1 MYISDISQK
10 WNTSIEIGDTSK
22 KILLFFSRFPVL
34 STYRCRSLL
43 LEEYEKIG
51 KIISYKNVY
60 EKVKRLKSAGLI
72 KIIDNGKTSK
82 HGAINMK
89 ITSLGIFFIHKN
101 KLHYPSP
108 NIIVDNKMDGLYE
121 SFLYPLIKYETII
134 KIRDHHILNI
144 VFDYLAHCCNLLE
157 DVFEIF
163 QSIQDKGVVNVSV
176 ASTESITDPELRDL
190 ETVGLKGFTNHL
202 IDLFDLKWLNNDKF
216 MTKIER
222 VDSNELII
230 TKGRKKIIIKL
241 IPDELKAL
249 ILYQNSCIGELPI
262 ERMPNDDTNNEY
274 IFMEYKHIT
283 VEELWRLPNFYIHS
297 KFRGLRFDLVNHV
310 LNYSCMDFDM
320 TNKELKTKTESLK
333 LMKLDSNFNDLAKEV
348 NASMNFCYGRFMNIK

>member
-10 WNTSIEIGDTSK
+10 WNRSIEVGDTTK
-22 KILLFFSRFPVL
+22 KILLFFTRDHVL
-34 STYRCRSLL
+34 SAYRCRSLL
-43 LEEYEKIG
+43 LEEYKKLG
-51 KIISYKNVY
+51 KTISYKNVY
-60 EKVKRLKSAGLI
+60 GKIKQLESAGLI
-72 KIIDNGKTSK
+72 KAVNTSK

-108 NIIVDNKMDGLYE
+108 NIIADNKMDGLYE
-121 SFLYPLIKYETII
+121 SFLYPLIKYKTII
-134 KIRDHHILNI
+134 KVTDSHILNI

-157 DVFEIF
+157 EVFGMF
-163 QSIQDKGVVNVSV
+163 QSLREEGVANVSV

-190 ETVGLKGFTNHL
+190 ETVGLKGFIDYL
-202 IDLFDLKWLNNDKF
+202 IERFDLKWLNNDKTI
-216 MTKIER
+216 TKVKR
-222 VDSNELII
+222 VASNEIII

-274 IFMEYKHIT
+274 IFMEYKRIT
-283 VEELWRLPNFYIHS
+283 AEEMWELPNFYIHN
-297 KFRGLRFDLVNHV
+297 KFRRLRFDLVNHV
-310 LNYSCMDFDM
+310 LNYCCMDFYM

-333 LMKLDSNFNDLAKEV
+333 LMQLDSNFNDLVKEV
-348 NASMNFCYGRFMNIK
+348 TASINFCYDRFMSIK